1 MVMIDTQS
9 LLGMAAIG
17 VVLTLAVSDC
27 GGDGGSANAGPAPAI
42 ALETPAEA
50 AATSSETAATA
61 AGVSGVPTAA
71 PTETA
76 IPEPSA
82 SPAPEPTFAPPEG
95 FGLTSGR
102 SKFDELAPEL
112 AGLNSWIN
120 SEPFTLESQRGNV
133 VLIDF
138 WTYTCVNCIR
148 TLPYL
153 KEWHAKYSG
162 QGLVILGVHTP
173 EFEFEKI
180 RANLI
185 DAIRG
190 FGIEY
195 PVTQDND
202 FGTWRAF
209 ENNFWPA
216 KYLIDKDGF
225 VRYTH
230 FGEGAYDVTEGQIR
244 DLLRESGSDLSLIA
258 PNTEAQP
265 ATDTDSLGV
274 EVNLGLTRELYAGT
288 GRNYSALMS
297 LTTPPYVLHSEY
309 YEGTDLEALYQ
320 DPGIHQ
326 NHFLFLHGLWMN
338 TKESLI
344 HARDTEGYE
353 DYIVLQFFATSVN
366 VVMASTNDK
375 PLDVR
380 LTMDGKPMLP
390 ERSGADIKF
399 DDDGNSY
406 VRVDES
412 RMYRVVDM
420 DVFGDHEL
428 KLSSTS
434 PRMEVFAFTFG
445 AYQGGEPE
453 S

>member
-1 MVMIDTQS
+1 MVMIGTHRF
-9 LLGMAAIG
+9 LGMASIG
-17 VVLTLAVSDC
+17 LVLALAVAAC
-27 GGDGGSANAGPAPAI
+27 GGDADSADAGPEPAG

-50 AATSSETAATA
+50 AAPGTEAAAAT
-61 AGVSGVPTAA
+61 AGVSGVPAAA

-76 IPEPSA
+76 VPEPSA
-82 SPAPEPTFAPPEG
+82 TPAPEPTSSPPEG
-95 FGLTSGR
+95 FGVTSGR
-102 SKFDELAPEL
+102 SEFDELAPEL
-112 AGLNSWIN
+112 AGLGSWIN

-153 KEWHAKYSG
+153 KEWHAKYAE

-180 RANLI
+180 RANVI
-185 DAIRG
+185 DAMEG

-195 PVTQDND
+195 PVAQDND

-209 ENNFWPA
+209 ENRFWPA

-230 FGEGAYDVTEGQIR
+230 FGEGAYDVTEEQIR
-244 DLLRESGSDLSLIA
+244 DLLSEAGSDLSTTA
-258 PNTEAQP
+258 PN
-265 ATDTDSLGV
+265 TDSLGV

-288 GRNYSALMS
+288 GRNYSALMPQ
-297 LTTPPYVLHSEY
+297 TTPPYVLHSEF
-309 YEGTDLEALYQ
+309 YEGTELEALYQ

-326 NHFLFLHGLWMN
+326 NHFLFLNGLWMN
-338 TKESLI
+338 TEESLI
-344 HARDTEGYE
+344 HARETEGYD

-366 VVMASTNDK
+366 VVMASTNDE
-375 PLDVR
+375 PVDVR
-380 LTMDGKPMLP
+380 ITMDGKPMLP

-412 RMYRVVDM
+412 RMYRIVDM
-420 DVFGDHEL
+420 DVFDGHEL

-434 PRMEVFAFTFG
+434 PHMEVFAFTFG
-445 AYQGGEPE
+445 SYAGGEPE
-453 S
+453 SSTG